1 MKITIQKII
10 YPGRSL
16 GLSENKTILTDE
28 GLPGEIAEIIPLKE
42 KKNYIEAKT
51 IKIITPSPARI
62 TPACSHYRACGPYQ
76 YMDYKT
82 QLSVKESQLKEMF
95 PNTLISAAP
104 SPEIWGY
111 RNKIKLTVIW
121 KNKKAGLAYHAPESR
136 DKFIQIGSCCLVSEN
151 VNKFLASFIDLVN
164 KENMNFIKKVEVRES
179 SRGQACLSPA
189 AKDLMV
195 TTYPPVCRGGFKTRP
210 YIEETVLGKTF
221 RIGPD
226 SFFQINVPMLEE
238 AVKEMQKSTN
248 QNKKETIADLYCGIG
263 TFGICLSQYAKE
275 VIGIESAPGNISFL
289 KSNLKLNKIKNFRL
303 YEGPCEKLFPSLMT
317 SGIDTL
323 IVDLPRKGLDNMFCQ
338 NIILSPVKK
347 IIYLSCNPATLSRDL
362 KIIGASYAIKT
373 LQLFDFFPKRLTL
386 KPWQYWKRSN
396 YKPAI

>member
-10 YPGRSL
+10 YPGKSL
-16 GLSENKTILTDE
+16 GPSEDKTILTNE
-28 GLPGEIAEIIPLKE
+28 GLPGETVEVTPVQE

-51 IKIITPSPARI
+51 IKIITPSVSRI
-62 TPACSHYRACGPYQ
+62 TPACSHYQACGPYQ

-82 QLSVKESQLKEMF
+82 QLTVKESQLKEIF
-95 PNTLISAAP
+95 PNTLIGSVP
-104 SPEIWGY
+104 SSKIWGY
-111 RNKIKLTVIW
+111 RNKIKLNIIW
-121 KNKKAGLAYHAPESR
+121 KDRKASLAYHIPESR
-136 DKFIQIGSCCLVSEN
+136 DKFIPIDSCCLVSEN
-151 VNKFLASFIDLVN
+151 VNKFLASFIETVN
-164 KENMNFIKKVEVRES
+164 KENLAFIEEIEVRES
-179 SRGQACLSPA
+179 SST
-189 AKDLMV
+189 KELMLIIH
-195 TTYPPVCRGGFKTRP
+195 PLGKTENKLHILFSKFNVKNT

-238 AVKEMQKSTN
+238 ALKEMQKSTN
-248 QNKKETIADLYCGIG
+248 QDKKETIADLYCGIG

-303 YEGPCEKLFPSLMT
+303 YEGSCEKLFPSLMT
-317 SGIDTL
+317 SSIDTL
-323 IVDLPRKGLDNMFCQ
+323 ILDPPRKGLDNMLCQ
-338 NIILSPVKK
+338 NIILSSVKK

-373 LQLFDFFPKRLTL
+373 LRLFDFFPQTPHIETL
-386 KPWQYWKRSN
+386 
-396 YKPAI
+396 AILEKK